1 MTNTTAPNDKAK
13 SATGDYSATKAP
25 ENREHVT
32 SEAPARDPK
41 LTPGG
46 PHGAP
51 VDVGMEAI
59 DPERGLREEI
69 AATKRQAHYGTNPAE
84 ERRGTGKE

>member
-1 MTNTTAPNDKAK
+1 MANTTAPNDTAK

-32 SEAPARDPK
+32 SEARTGHPT

-59 DPERGLREEI
+59 EPENGLRDEI
-69 AATKRQAHYGTNPAE
+69 AATKRQADYGINPAE
-84 ERRGTGKE
+84 DRRGTGKE